1 MKKSNLISFA
11 AGIVIAGGS
20 WFLRTRPFWDDRTVY
35 SDAAYNA
42 MWNITGGIVV
52 VGCIAIAY
60 GIYGILKDLL

>member
-11 AGIVIAGGS
+11 AGIVIAGGT

-42 MWNITGGIVV
+42 MWNITGGIVI

-60 GIYGILKDLL
+60 GIYGILKDLQ